1 MMNPFALV
9 VTLLTFTLWVSCHSP
24 DSTKQEEEK
33 PIPECESTA
42 ILQFKLYNLST
53 ETNSED
59 FFEFLNQKFPEALKL
74 ANQQI
79 DLPIN
84 TEEIH
89 FKFDQA
95 ENSLIYVTLESFK
108 PCDCVH
114 LLNLTL
120 DELVNLSNE
129 QQIAHSQKELNLIN
143 QEMDSIMKTLNQLD
157 NKTAST
163 PSNDSAFIYKTE
175 IAVQEKYYTYLLE
188 KKAEWSI
195 MQAGIT
201 SPFKIIEKAK

>member
-1 MMNPFALV
+1 M
-9 VTLLTFTLWVSCHSP
+9 SCGAAE
-24 DSTKQEEEK
+24 TKEEE
-33 PIPECESTA
+33 PAPVPECESTA
-42 ILQFKLYNLST
+42 ILQLNPYSFS
-53 ETNSED
+53 SEID
-59 FFEFLNQKFPEALKL
+59 AEEFLEFLNQKFPEALEL
-74 ANQQI
+74 ADQQI
-79 DLPIN
+79 ELPVS

-95 ENSLIYVTLESFK
+95 ENSLIYVTLESFES
-108 PCDCVH
+108 CDCVH

-120 DELVNLSNE
+120 DELANISNE
-129 QQIAHSQKELNLIN
+129 QQIAHSQKELNLIH

-157 NKTAST
+157 NKTTST
-163 PSNDSAFIYKTE
+163 PSGDSAFIYKTE

-201 SPFKIIEKAK
+201 PQFKILEKAK